1 MISDLLSKNPEQ
13 VNSKIEN
20 ILEQNIINIIYYE
33 NSFAKTKFLTK
44 TIEKWDIPTFYLDFD
59 LLYSG
64 YVKANMVPTL
74 KNITLLW
81 PNSEN
86 LRENL
91 ESVIEKISMTRSVV
105 VIDSLNGFF
114 NILEDD
120 DAGMLINSFIMML
133 ASSAK
138 NTKSII
144 LVGSLSKL
152 NEENEFVLYS
162 SGRHVIDNKH
172 MEKIQLVESNG
183 LLKINILNFD
193 NSTKSS
199 FSADSIFLE

>member
-1 MISDLLSKNPEQ
+1 MINDLLSKNPEPI
-13 VNSKIEN
+13 NSKIEN
-20 ILEQNIINIIYYE
+20 ILEQNLLNIIYYE
-33 NSFAKTKFLTK
+33 NSFAKTKFLIK
-44 TIEKWDIPTFYLDFD
+44 TIEKWDIPIFYLDFD

-64 YVKANMVPTL
+64 YVKANMVPTP

-81 PNSEN
+81 PNAEN
-86 LRENL
+86 FRENL
-91 ESVIEKISMTRSVV
+91 ESIIEKISVTRSVV

-114 NILEDD
+114 NILNDD
-120 DAGMLINSFIMML
+120 NAGMLINSFIMML

-152 NEENEFVLYS
+152 NEENEFVLHS

-172 MEKIQLVESNG
+172 MEKIQLVESED

-199 FSADSIFLE
+199 FSA

>member
-1 MISDLLSKNPEQ
+1 MLSDLLSKNPEQ

-20 ILEQNIINIIYYE
+20 ILEQNLLNIIYYE
-33 NSFAKTKFLTK
+33 NSFAKAKFLTK

-64 YVKANMVPTL
+64 YVKANMIPTL
-74 KNITLLW
+74 KNVTLLW

-91 ESVIEKISMTRSVV
+91 ESIIEKISMTKSVV

-114 NILEDD
+114 NILKDD

-162 SGRHVIDNKH
+162 SGRHVMDNKH
-172 MEKIQLVESNG
+172 MKKIQLVESNG

-199 FSADSIFLE
+199 FSV

>member
-1 MISDLLSKNPEQ
+1 MLSDLLSKNPEQ

-20 ILEQNIINIIYYE
+20 ILEQNLLNIIYYE
-33 NSFAKTKFLTK
+33 NSFAKAKFLTK

-74 KNITLLW
+74 KNVTLLW

-91 ESVIEKISMTRSVV
+91 ESVIEKISMTKSVV

-152 NEENEFVLYS
+152 NEENEFVLHS

-172 MEKIQLVESNG
+172 MKKIQLVESNG

-199 FSADSIFLE
+199 FST

>member
-1 MISDLLSKNPEQ
+1 MINDLLSKNPEQ

-20 ILEQNIINIIYYE
+20 ILEQNLLNIIYYE
-33 NSFAKTKFLTK
+33 NSFAKARFLTK

-74 KNITLLW
+74 KNVKLLW

-91 ESVIEKISMTRSVV
+91 ESVIEKISMTKSVV

-199 FSADSIFLE
+199 FSA

>member
-1 MISDLLSKNPEQ
+1 MINDLLSKNPEQ

-20 ILEQNIINIIYYE
+20 ILEQNLLNIIYYE
-33 NSFAKTKFLTK
+33 NSFAKARFLTK
-44 TIEKWDIPTFYLDFD
+44 TIEKWDILTFYLDFD

-74 KNITLLW
+74 KNVTLLL
-81 PNSEN
+81 PNSKN

-91 ESVIEKISMTRSVV
+91 ESVIEKISMTKSVV

-138 NTKSII
+138 NTKYII

-152 NEENEFVLYS
+152 NEENEFVLHS

-183 LLKINILNFD
+183 MLKINILNFD

-199 FSADSIFLE
+199 FPA

>member
-1 MISDLLSKNPEQ
+1 MINDLLSKNPEQ

-20 ILEQNIINIIYYE
+20 ILEQNLLNIIYYE
-33 NSFAKTKFLTK
+33 NSFAKARFLTK

-74 KNITLLW
+74 KNVKLLW

-91 ESVIEKISMTRSVV
+91 ESVIEKISMTKSVV

-152 NEENEFVLYS
+152 NEENEFVLHS

-199 FSADSIFLE
+199 FTT

>member
-1 MISDLLSKNPEQ
+1 MLSDLLSKNPEQ

-20 ILEQNIINIIYYE
+20 ILEQNLLNIIYYE
-33 NSFAKTKFLTK
+33 NSFAKAKFLTK

-64 YVKANMVPTL
+64 YVKTNMVPIL
-74 KNITLLW
+74 KNVTLLW

-91 ESVIEKISMTRSVV
+91 ESVIEKISMTKSIV

-152 NEENEFVLYS
+152 NEENEFVLHS

-199 FSADSIFLE
+199 FPA

>member
-1 MISDLLSKNPEQ
+1 MLSDLLSKNPEQ

-20 ILEQNIINIIYYE
+20 ILEQNLLNIIYYE
-33 NSFAKTKFLTK
+33 NSFAKAKFLTK

-74 KNITLLW
+74 KNVTLLW

-91 ESVIEKISMTRSVV
+91 ESVIEKISMTKSVV

-152 NEENEFVLYS
+152 NEENEFVLHS

-172 MEKIQLVESNG
+172 MKKIQLVESND

-199 FSADSIFLE
+199 FSA

>member
-1 MISDLLSKNPEQ
+1 MINDLLSKNPEQ

-20 ILEQNIINIIYYE
+20 ILEQNLLNIIYYE
-33 NSFAKTKFLTK
+33 NSFAKARFLTK

-74 KNITLLW
+74 KNVTLLW

-91 ESVIEKISMTRSVV
+91 ESVIEKISMTKSVV

-152 NEENEFVLYS
+152 NEENEFVLHS

-199 FSADSIFLE
+199 FST

>member
-1 MISDLLSKNPEQ
+1 MINDLLSKNPEQ

-20 ILEQNIINIIYYE
+20 ILEQNLLNIIYYE
-33 NSFAKTKFLTK
+33 NSFAKARFLTK

-74 KNITLLW
+74 KNVTLLW

-91 ESVIEKISMTRSVV
+91 ESVIEKISMTKSVV

-152 NEENEFVLYS
+152 NEENDFVLHS

-199 FSADSIFLE
+199 FPA

>member
-1 MISDLLSKNPEQ
+1 MSKNPEQ
-13 VNSKIEN
+13 VNSKIES
-20 ILEQNIINIIYYE
+20 ILEQNLINIIYYE
-33 NSFAKTKFLTK
+33 NSFAKAKFLTK

-64 YVKANMVPTL
+64 YVKANMIPTL
-74 KNITLLW
+74 KNVTLLW

-86 LRENL
+86 LRDNL
-91 ESVIEKISMTRSVV
+91 ESVIEKISMTKSVV

-114 NILEDD
+114 NTLEDD

-152 NEENEFVLYS
+152 NDENEFVLYS

-172 MEKIQLVESNG
+172 MKKIQLVESNG
-183 LLKINILNFD
+183 LLKINILDFD

-199 FSADSIFLE
+199 FST

>member
-1 MISDLLSKNPEQ
+1 LLSKNPEQ
-13 VNSKIEN
+13 VNSKIES
-20 ILEQNIINIIYYE
+20 ILEQNLINIIYYE
-33 NSFAKTKFLTK
+33 NSFAKAKFLTK

-64 YVKANMVPTL
+64 YVKANMIPTL
-74 KNITLLW
+74 KNVTLLW

-86 LRENL
+86 LRDNL
-91 ESVIEKISMTRSVV
+91 ESVIEKISMTKSVV

-114 NILEDD
+114 NTLEDD

-152 NEENEFVLYS
+152 NEENEFVLHS

-199 FSADSIFLE
+199 FST

>member
-1 MISDLLSKNPEQ
+1 MISGLLSKNPEQ

-20 ILEQNIINIIYYE
+20 ILEQNLLNIIYYE
-33 NSFAKTKFLTK
+33 NSFAKAKFLTK

-74 KNITLLW
+74 KNVTLLW

-86 LRENL
+86 LRDNL
-91 ESVIEKISMTRSVV
+91 ESVIEKISMTKSVV

-114 NILEDD
+114 NTLEDD

-152 NEENEFVLYS
+152 NDENEFVLYS

-172 MEKIQLVESNG
+172 MEKIQLVESDG

-199 FSADSIFLE
+199 FPA

>member
-20 ILEQNIINIIYYE
+20 ILEQNLLNIIYYE
-33 NSFAKTKFLTK
+33 NSFAKAKFLTK
-44 TIEKWDIPTFYLDFD
+44 TIEKWNIPTFYLDFD

-74 KNITLLW
+74 KNVTLLW

-91 ESVIEKISMTRSVV
+91 ESVIEKISMTKSVV

-133 ASSAK
+133 VSSAK

-152 NEENEFVLYS
+152 NEENEFVLHS

-199 FSADSIFLE
+199 FST

>member
-1 MISDLLSKNPEQ
+1 MLSDLLSKNPEQ

-20 ILEQNIINIIYYE
+20 ILEQNLLNIIYYE
-33 NSFAKTKFLTK
+33 NSFAKAKFLTK

-74 KNITLLW
+74 KNVTLLW

-91 ESVIEKISMTRSVV
+91 ESVIEKISMTKSVV

-114 NILEDD
+114 NILKDD

-172 MEKIQLVESNG
+172 MKKIQLVESNG

-199 FSADSIFLE
+199 FPA

>member
-1 MISDLLSKNPEQ
+1 LLSKNPEQ
-13 VNSKIEN
+13 VNSKIES
-20 ILEQNIINIIYYE
+20 ILEQNLINIIYYE
-33 NSFAKTKFLTK
+33 NSFAKAKFLTK

-64 YVKANMVPTL
+64 YVKANVVPTL
-74 KNITLLW
+74 KNVTLLW

-91 ESVIEKISMTRSVV
+91 ESVIEKISMTKSVV

-114 NILEDD
+114 NTLEDD

-152 NEENEFVLYS
+152 NDENEFVLYS

-172 MEKIQLVESNG
+172 MKKIQLVESNG

-199 FSADSIFLE
+199 FPV

>member
-20 ILEQNIINIIYYE
+20 ILEQNLLNIIYYE

-91 ESVIEKISMTRSVV
+91 ESVIEKISMTKSVV

-152 NEENEFVLYS
+152 NEENEFVLHS

-199 FSADSIFLE
+199 FSA

>member
-1 MISDLLSKNPEQ
+1 MINDLLSKNPEQ

-20 ILEQNIINIIYYE
+20 ILEQNLLNIIYYE
-33 NSFAKTKFLTK
+33 NSFAKAKFLTK

-64 YVKANMVPTL
+64 YVKANMIPTL
-74 KNITLLW
+74 KNVTLLW

-91 ESVIEKISMTRSVV
+91 ESVIEKISMTKSVV

-152 NEENEFVLYS
+152 NEENEFVLHS

-172 MEKIQLVESNG
+172 MEKIQLVESDG

-199 FSADSIFLE
+199 FST

>member
-1 MISDLLSKNPEQ
+1 MLSKNPEQ
-13 VNSKIEN
+13 VNSKIES
-20 ILEQNIINIIYYE
+20 ILEQNLINIIYYE
-33 NSFAKTKFLTK
+33 NSFAKAKFLTK

-74 KNITLLW
+74 KNVTLLW

-86 LRENL
+86 LRDNL
-91 ESVIEKISMTRSVV
+91 ESVIEKISMTKSVV

-114 NILEDD
+114 NTLEDD

-152 NEENEFVLYS
+152 NDENEFVLYS

-172 MEKIQLVESNG
+172 MKKIQLVESNG

-199 FSADSIFLE
+199 FST

>member
-1 MISDLLSKNPEQ
+1 MSKNPEQ
-13 VNSKIEN
+13 VNSKIES
-20 ILEQNIINIIYYE
+20 ILEQNLINIIYYE
-33 NSFAKTKFLTK
+33 NSFAKAKFLTK

-74 KNITLLW
+74 KNVTLLW

-86 LRENL
+86 LRDNL
-91 ESVIEKISMTRSVV
+91 ESVIEKISMTKSVV

-114 NILEDD
+114 NTLEDD

-152 NEENEFVLYS
+152 NDENEFVLYS

-172 MEKIQLVESNG
+172 MKKIQLVESSG

-199 FSADSIFLE
+199 FST

>member
-20 ILEQNIINIIYYE
+20 ILEQNLLNIIYYE
-33 NSFAKTKFLTK
+33 NSFAKAKFLTK

-64 YVKANMVPTL
+64 YVKANVVPTL
-74 KNITLLW
+74 KNVTLLW

-91 ESVIEKISMTRSVV
+91 ESVIEKISMTKSVV

-114 NILEDD
+114 NILKDD

-172 MEKIQLVESNG
+172 MKKIQLVESNG

-199 FSADSIFLE
+199 FPA

>member
-1 MISDLLSKNPEQ
+1 MLSDLLSKNPEQ

-20 ILEQNIINIIYYE
+20 ILEQNLLNIIYYE
-33 NSFAKTKFLTK
+33 NSFAKAKFLTK

-64 YVKANMVPTL
+64 YVKANVVSTL
-74 KNITLLW
+74 KNVTLLW

-91 ESVIEKISMTRSVV
+91 ESIIEKISMTKSVV

-114 NILEDD
+114 NILKDD

-162 SGRHVIDNKH
+162 SGRHVMDNKH
-172 MEKIQLVESNG
+172 MKKIQLVESNG

-199 FSADSIFLE
+199 FPA

>member
-1 MISDLLSKNPEQ
+1 MINDLLSKNPEQ

-20 ILEQNIINIIYYE
+20 ILEQNLLNIIYYE
-33 NSFAKTKFLTK
+33 NSFAKAKFLTK

-64 YVKANMVPTL
+64 YVKANMVPAL
-74 KNITLLW
+74 KNVKLLW

-91 ESVIEKISMTRSVV
+91 ESVIEKISMTKSVV

-152 NEENEFVLYS
+152 NEENEFVLHS

-199 FSADSIFLE
+199 FPA

>member
-1 MISDLLSKNPEQ
+1 MLSKNPEQ

-20 ILEQNIINIIYYE
+20 ILEQNLLNIIYYE
-33 NSFAKTKFLTK
+33 NSFAKARFLTK

-64 YVKANMVPTL
+64 YMKANMVPTL
-74 KNITLLW
+74 KNVTLLW

-152 NEENEFVLYS
+152 NEENEFVLHS

-199 FSADSIFLE
+199 FPA

>member
-1 MISDLLSKNPEQ
+1 MLSDLLSKNPEQ
-13 VNSKIEN
+13 VNSKIES
-20 ILEQNIINIIYYE
+20 ILEQNLINIIYYE
-33 NSFAKTKFLTK
+33 NSFAKAKFLTK

-74 KNITLLW
+74 KNVTLLW

-91 ESVIEKISMTRSVV
+91 ESVIEKISMTKSVV

-152 NEENEFVLYS
+152 NEENEFVLHS

-172 MEKIQLVESNG
+172 MKKIQLVESNG

-199 FSADSIFLE
+199 FPA

>member
-1 MISDLLSKNPEQ
+1 MLSDLLSKNPEQ

-20 ILEQNIINIIYYE
+20 ILEQNLLNIIYYE
-33 NSFAKTKFLTK
+33 NSFAKAKFLTK

-64 YVKANMVPTL
+64 YVKANVVPTL
-74 KNITLLW
+74 KNVTLLW

-91 ESVIEKISMTRSVV
+91 ESIIEKISMTKSVV

-114 NILEDD
+114 NILKDD

-162 SGRHVIDNKH
+162 SGRHVMDNKH
-172 MEKIQLVESNG
+172 MKKIQLVESTG

-199 FSADSIFLE
+199 FPA

>member
-1 MISDLLSKNPEQ
+1 MSKNPEQ
-13 VNSKIEN
+13 VNSKIES
-20 ILEQNIINIIYYE
+20 ILEQNLINIIYYE
-33 NSFAKTKFLTK
+33 NSFAKAKFLTK

-64 YVKANMVPTL
+64 YVKANMIPTL
-74 KNITLLW
+74 KNVTLLW

-86 LRENL
+86 LRDNL
-91 ESVIEKISMTRSVV
+91 ESVIEKISMTKSVV

-114 NILEDD
+114 NTLEDD

-152 NEENEFVLYS
+152 NDENEFVLYS

-172 MEKIQLVESNG
+172 MKKIQLVESNG

-199 FSADSIFLE
+199 FSA